1 MSQQHT
7 MSQTNGGREGWT
19 GLINSLIGLT
29 SAATVF
35 SIQQMQNA
43 FTMLTD
49 SRSGVNRFQQ
59 SIDSISHAMTS
70 EVDPSMR
77 STAEQVNR
85 TGARVVNA
93 TADAMGSGS
102 GNMGSG
108 SSYQGAPE
116 TGDISGRKR

>member
-1 MSQQHT
+1 MAQQQT
-7 MSQTNGGREGWT
+7 MSQMNGGREGWT

-49 SRSGVNRFQQ
+49 SRSGVNRIQH

-85 TGARVVNA
+85 TGSRVVNA
-93 TADAMGSGS
+93 TADAMSG
-102 GNMGSG
+102 GNAS
-108 SSYQGAPE
+108 QGGQE
-116 TGDISGRKR
+116 TEDISGRKR